1 MHYSHATTGQ
11 SPQTTFEFQGIRL
24 LRKLGII
31 GGMSWVATRT
41 YYERINK
48 IVQSRLTKLASAP
61 LVIDSLD
68 MTDLYGLESDADWDR
83 AASILAESARRLEQA
98 GAGAI
103 LIGANSMHRV
113 YDKVAA
119 AVQVP
124 VIHIAESV
132 GEAMAARNVKTA
144 ALIGTRDVMTESFY
158 RQRLVSH
165 GVDLTA
171 PDMDTVEMVDGV
183 INKELMLGRV
193 TRDAERALK
202 TIITRKEQDGADAI
216 VLACTEL
223 ELVVDVDAN
232 VLPIFDSTRI
242 HCEAAADWMMGDSFA
257 IADEA

>member
-1 MHYSHATTGQ
+1 MHYSQTTTGH
-11 SPQTTFEFQGIRL
+11 SPSDLSGLQGIRV
-24 LRKLGII
+24 LRTLGII

-68 MTDLYGLESDADWDR
+68 MTELYGLESNGDWDR
-83 AASILAESARRLEQA
+83 AAGILTDSARRLERA

-113 YDKVAA
+113 YDQVAA

-132 GEAMAARNVKTA
+132 GRAMAARKIDSA
-144 ALIGTRDVMTESFY
+144 ALIGTRDVMTGSFY

-171 PDMDTVEMVDGV
+171 PDMDTVAMVDGI
-183 INKELMLGRV
+183 INKELLLGRV

-242 HCEAAADWMMGDSFA
+242 HCEAAADWMLDDTLSG
-257 IADEA
+257 ADIS